1 MAAAPP
7 IIELEHVTRV
17 FAMGQSEVRA
27 LDGVS
32 LGVATGEFVALMGAS
47 GSGKSTLLHIVGC
60 LDTPTSGVYRL
71 DGEDVSRLSED
82 RLAEI
87 RQRKVGFIFQ
97 FFHLVPRLTAAR
109 NVELPMV
116 FAGVPPRERQDR
128 VAEALRSV
136 GLLERARHRPDQLS
150 GGERQRVAIA
160 RAMIMRPSVLLADE
174 PTGNLD
180 TKSGMGIVAL
190 LEEMNAAGLTIVL
203 VTHDEN
209 VAAHAKRVLR
219 MRDGALA

>member
-1 MAAAPP
+1 MAAVRP
-7 IIELEHVTRV
+7 IIELERVSRV
-17 FAMGQSEVRA
+17 FPMGHAEVRA
-27 LDGVS
+27 LDDVS
-32 LGVATGEFVALMGAS
+32 LAVAPGEFIALMGAS

-60 LDTPTSGVYRL
+60 LDSPSAGTYRL
-71 DGEDVSRLSED
+71 DGEEVGRLSDD
-82 RLAEI
+82 RLADI
-87 RQRKVGFIFQ
+87 RQKKVGFIFQ

-116 FAGVPPRERQDR
+116 FAGVPPRERQER
-128 VAEALRSV
+128 VAGALRSV
-136 GLLERARHRPDQLS
+136 GLLERAQHRPDQLS

-160 RAMIMRPSVLLADE
+160 RAMIMRPAVLLADE

-180 TKSGMGIVAL
+180 SRSGMGIVAL

-209 VAAHAKRVLR
+209 VAEHARRVLR
-219 MRDGALA
+219 MRDGRLV

>member
-1 MAAAPP
+1 MDAATPLVQ
-7 IIELEHVTRV
+7 LERVSRV
-17 FAMGQSEVRA
+17 FTMGHAQVRA
-27 LDGVS
+27 VDDVS
-32 LGVATGEFVALMGAS
+32 LSVAPGEFVALMGAS
-47 GSGKSTLLHIVGC
+47 GSGKSTLLHIIGC
-60 LDTPTSGVYRL
+60 LDSPTGGVYRL
-71 DGEDVSRLSED
+71 EGREVGRLSED
-82 RLAEI
+82 QLAEV
-87 RQRKVGFIFQ
+87 RQRKVGFVFQ

-116 FAGVPPRERQDR
+116 FAGVTPRERGER
-128 VAEALRSV
+128 AAEALRAV
-136 GLLERARHRPDQLS
+136 GLLERASHRPDQLS

-180 TKSGMGIVAL
+180 SKSGMSIVAL
-190 LEEMNAAGLTIVL
+190 LEEMNAGGLTIVL

-219 MRDGALA
+219 MRDGRIE